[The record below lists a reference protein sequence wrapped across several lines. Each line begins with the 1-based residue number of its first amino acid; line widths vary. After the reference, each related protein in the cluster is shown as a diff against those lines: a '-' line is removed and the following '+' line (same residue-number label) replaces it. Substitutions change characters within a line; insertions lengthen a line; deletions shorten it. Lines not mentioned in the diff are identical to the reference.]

1 MSTDNPCDKEF
12 KGLPCADA
20 ARHVCVKLAT
30 DSCSRDAIAIRACVN
45 GVLSSTEN
53 IYETDGVTPLVGYT
67 AANIVQCPQEVRFCT
82 SAGAEGGGGGGGAGD
97 ASAANQVLQITVA
110 NDTLD
115 NVTALV
121 TGVGGPTDTAAAG
134 DTSSVSLIALFK
146 RHLQRWTTF
155 FTLLPASI
163 GSKAD
168 ADSFAVTASTEDK
181 MVQAAIAAILVS
193 IDAGIPDALGQTTK
207 AASLSVTQASD
218 AVTPNLAVATA
229 VTVVNA
235 ATTNVA
241 SAAVTTIPKGVRTW
255 IGYGTTS
262 AGAGSCTLTVEGSM
276 DGTVWKTIGTMT
288 LTLAT
293 TITTDTNTDSFT
305 DQSSFV
311 QYRGRTASI
320 TGTGAAVTLKV
331 GI

>member
-12 KGLPCADA
+12 KGLPCADV

-30 DSCSRDAIAIRACVN
+30 DSCSRDAIAIRACVD
-45 GVLSSTEN
+45 GVLSSTET
-53 IYETDGVTPLVGYT
+53 IYETDGITPLTGYGPG
-67 AANIVQCPQEVRFCT
+67 NIVQCPQEVRFCT
-82 SAGAEGGGGGGGAGD
+82 SAGTEGGGAGGGD
-97 ASAANQVLQITVA
+97 ATAANQVLQLAEETATKVATV
-110 NDTLD
+110 
-115 NVTALV
+115 
-121 TGVGGPTDTAAAG
+121 
-134 DTSSVSLIALFK
+134 DTSLAIGAFDDSAALADTSDTGLISLFK

-163 GSKAD
+163 GQKTAAGSL
-168 ADSFAVTASTEDK
+168 AVVLPT
-181 MVQAAIAAILVS
+181 
-193 IDAGIPDALGQTTK
+193 
-207 AASLSVTQASD
+207 D
-218 AVTPNLAVATA
+218 AVTPNLATATA
-229 VTVVNA
+229 ITVVNA
-235 ATTNVA
+235 ATTNTA
-241 SAAVTTIPKGVRTW
+241 SAVVTTIPKGVRTW

-311 QYRGRTASI
+311 QYRGRTAAI
-320 TGTGAAVTLKV
+320 TGTDAAVTLKV
-331 GI
+331 GV